1 MITDMNQATEKR
13 DSHDSESEFELERIE
28 KLYLMGDFGQA
39 RRRAKKLSSKG
50 LTKEQQTATSNLLAA
65 TGIDPL
71 AVVAFIVTAVALATI
86 VVLYAN

>member
-1 MITDMNQATEKR
+1 MMTDMNQTTEKC
-13 DSHDSESEFELERIE
+13 DNHHSESEFELERIE
-28 KLYLMGDFGQA
+28 KLYLMGDFGQV
-39 RRRAKKLSSKG
+39 RRRAKKLLSRG

-71 AVVAFIVTAVALATI
+71 AVVAFIVTAVALATV